1 MLDVVAIMSKKKV
14 KHNAMKPIT
23 PTTIVNALLTVT
35 TLYKSEIL
43 SMTKIVSD
51 YKNVLI
57 PLIKNC
63 LRDSVVFA
71 DNLTERDCF
80 GIPSVQVVL
89 AVKLFHFS
97 FALG

>member
-1 MLDVVAIMSKKKV
+1 
-14 KHNAMKPIT
+14 
-23 PTTIVNALLTVT
+23 
-35 TLYKSEIL
+35 
-43 SMTKIVSD
+43 
-51 YKNVLI
+51 
-57 PLIKNC
+57 LIKNC